1 MKNNSILRLLSI
13 LGLSSL
19 LFVSCSKDSDPIP
32 DPSVDVRQGVYVM
45 NEGARTMNNASLSFV
60 DLTKSQV
67 IDDVYLDVNREAL
80 GDVASDMK
88 LYGSMLYI
96 LVDLSNKV
104 TILDAETGE
113 LIKSLDINGPRSIAF
128 HSGKAFITSLNNKV
142 VVLDTL
148 SKMFVA
154 EIPVGRSPEQIVA
167 EGDRLYVAN
176 SGWADAL
183 TGGPHDNRLFIINP
197 NDYSTETPITISDNL
212 THVFAD
218 GKGTVYAGTSDIFD
232 PTDWNII
239 EKPSRLYKIN
249 TATRAMEELDFG
261 ANFMAFSQ
269 NMAYMMSYNYEPGKE
284 SLLEMDL
291 LSGNVKEMEQFKSED
306 FSFIIGLQVNPDNG
320 DIWLGTTDYVNPG
333 KVFRYA
339 EQGGK
344 VSSYTVGLN
353 PANFVFT
360 K

>member
-1 MKNNSILRLLSI
+1 MQSALFLSV
-13 LGLSSL
+13 L
-19 LFVSCSKDSDPIP
+19 LFVSCSKDRDPVP
-32 DPSVDVRQGVYVM
+32 EGRVDGRKGVFVLNQGAS
-45 NEGARTMNNASLSFV
+45 EKNNASLSFI
-60 DLTKSQV
+60 DLTTNQV
-67 IDDVYLDVNREAL
+67 TGDLFSDVNGYAL
-80 GDVASDMK
+80 GDVANDMK
-88 LYGSMLYI
+88 VYGSLLFV
-96 LVDLSNKV
+96 LVDQSNKV
-104 TILDAETGE
+104 DILDAETAE
-113 LIKSLDINGPRSIAF
+113 VIKTLPITSPRQVAF
-128 HSGKAFITSLNNKV
+128 HSGKAFITSLTNKV
-142 VVLDTL
+142 FVLDTL
-148 SKMFVA
+148 SKTFVK

-167 EGDRLYVAN
+167 SGNRLYVAN
-176 SGWADAL
+176 SGWADVL
-183 TGGPHDNRLFIINP
+183 SGGEYDNRLFVINP
-197 NDYSTETPITISDNL
+197 TDYSTESPIVVSDNL